1 MSVKV
6 NRSEVLPEEHP
17 FATVWRQVR
26 RDGPHHVG
34 VGMTAFKARSADLD
48 IEAASEA
55 HDVPEVHYVLSGEG
69 VLYEEGERMALRAGD
84 AVITP
89 PGRRHLMWSTT
100 DEPLVTI
107 YVAVGR
113 DAFG

>member
-6 NRSEVLPEEHP
+6 NRSEVIPEDHP
-17 FATVWRQVR
+17 YATIWRHVR
-26 RDGPHHVG
+26 RDGPHGVG
-34 VGMTAFKARSADLD
+34 VGMTAFKPRSSDLD
-48 IEAASEA
+48 VEAASEA
-55 HDVPEVHYVLSGEG
+55 HDVPEVHYILSGEG
-69 VLYEEGERMALRAGD
+69 VLYEEGESIVLRAGD

-89 PGRRHLMWSTT
+89 AGRRHVMWSTA

-113 DAFG
+113 DAFD